1 MAEATN
7 TLAGL
12 VQMND
17 QNLADIDV
25 TDLLQDAPV
34 LAVLNAVAASN
45 GTLHKYLKQTVKAGA
60 EFRDVNTGVA
70 NAASQDEL
78 VTATLKYLDGSFH
91 RDVAIAQG
99 FTAGVQAYMSKE
111 VIRAMRSMF
120 QGLELQI
127 LGGTGV
133 DADGYSGLPNYS
145 FVDGLDDSMVVN
157 TASGAGG
164 RSCWLIRSTE
174 DDCSVVAGNDGN
186 VSVEVPMSGDM
197 PAVQK
202 IMTNVST
209 GAGYNAYNAAMGG
222 WFAMQFGSKYS
233 VGRIVNLDSTT
244 SNTLTDDLISEAI
257 SKFPAQRQPTMIVL
271 DRVLLQELQDSRTAT
286 TTTGAP
292 APFPESS
299 FNVPIIV
306 TDQLATGESA
316 ITTTTTTTTTT

>member
-25 TDLLQDAPV
+25 TDLLQEAPV
-34 LAVLNAVAASN
+34 LAAMNAVPASN

-91 RDVAIAQG
+91 RDVALAQG
-99 FTAGVQAYMSKE
+99 FSGGVQAYMSKE
-111 VIRAMRSMF
+111 VMRAMRSMF

-127 LGGTGV
+127 LGGTSV
-133 DADGYSGLPNYS
+133 DSDGYSGLPNYS
-145 FVDGLDDSMVVN
+145 FVDGLDDGMVVN
-157 TASGAGG
+157 AEGSGG
-164 RSCWLIRSTE
+164 RSCWLLRSTE
-174 DDCSVVAGNDGN
+174 EDCSVIAGNDGN
-186 VSVEVPMSGDM
+186 ISVEVPMSGDM

-202 IMTNVST
+202 IITNTTT

-222 WFAMQFGSKYS
+222 WFGLQFGSRYS
-233 VGRIVNLDSTT
+233 IGRIVNLDSTT
-244 SNTLTDDLISEAI
+244 NHTLTDDLISEAI
-257 SKFPAQRQPTMIVL
+257 SKFPAQRQPNMIVM
-271 DRVLLQELQDSRTAT
+271 DRVLLQELQSSRTAT
-286 TTTGAP
+286 NVTGAP
-292 APFPESS
+292 APFPESA
-299 FNVPIIV
+299 FGVPIIV
-306 TDQLATGESA
+306 TDQLKTDESA